1 VARQPKSN
9 KSKIKKRDTNPKRP
23 AISTDNCKMIWVFD
37 SVDNDGVF
45 RFDPNRPDMNC
56 VDILDK
62 IIQYSKRTWADIK
75 SEKHDN
81 GKTKHHLLD
90 VDGLSKAALER
101 VQKLKVDISAEN
113 IFSIR
118 INNLTRIIG
127 LRDGEKFIIKWFDPA
142 HNFYPATN

>member
-1 VARQPKSN
+1 M
-9 KSKIKKRDTNPKRP
+9 SKKDKKNRRP
-23 AISTDNCKMIWVFD
+23 TTAESLDVSTDNRKMVWIFD
-37 SVDNDGVF
+37 SVDNDGLF

-56 VDILDK
+56 ADILDK

-75 SEKHDN
+75 AEKHDN
-81 GKTKHHLLD
+81 GKTKHHFLA

-101 VQKLKVDISAEN
+101 VKKLKVDNTGNN

-118 INNLTRIIG
+118 INNLVRIIG
-127 LRDGEKFIIKWFDPA
+127 LRYGEKFIIKWFDPA

>member
-1 VARQPKSN
+1 MAKNLKRRKRKFGTESESSN
-9 KSKIKKRDTNPKRP
+9 
-23 AISTDNCKMIWVFD
+23 ISTDNRKMIWIFD
-37 SVDNDGVF
+37 NVDNDGLF

-56 VDILDK
+56 ADILDK
-62 IIQYSKRTWADIK
+62 IIQYSKRTWSDIK
-75 SEKHDN
+75 AEKHDK
-81 GKTKHHLLD
+81 GKTKHHHLSG
-90 VDGLSKAALER
+90 DGFSKAALER
-101 VQKLKVDISAEN
+101 IHSLKINVADDA